1 MDNHQW
7 SWMRAH
13 QLYPQGVAGSAALT
27 ASPSSA
33 APEGGPTFSTAVRPL
48 IFDTSWAWL
57 PLLPCPIPILRR
69 TSDWGGWIIQETKTR
84 PGKRYSSFL
93 FPFRNKLVSLTA
105 ESKVSCRIQMGS
117 NSLLSPFILLQR
129 IFLFPKNQLWQ
140 YRQDSLKFI

>member
-1 MDNHQW
+1 MDKSSSTLSVRGGW
-7 SWMRAH
+7 IRCAH
-13 QLYPQGVAGSAALT
+13 RLT
-27 ASPSSA
+27 VLCSSERGTNFLHRSEA
-33 APEGGPTFSTAVRPL
+33 FN
-48 IFDTSWAWL
+48 FDTSWAWL

-117 NSLLSPFILLQR
+117 NSLPSPFILLQR
-129 IFLFPKNQLWQ
+129 IFLFPKNQL
-140 YRQDSLKFI
+140 